1 MMKKGDYKNDMGN
14 KAAKREKMIGGGMM
28 MRKEMGHGGRMK
40 YYKGGSAGG
49 STQPMYAHGECPKAS
64 AN

>member
-14 KAAKREKMIGGGMM
+14 KAARREKVMGGGM

-40 YYKGGSAGG
+40 YNKGGLS
-49 STQPMYAHGECPKAS
+49 QPMYAHGECPKAS

>member
-14 KAAKREKMIGGGMM
+14 KAARREKMMGGGM

-40 YYKGGSAGG
+40 YYKGGSA
-49 STQPMYAHGECPKAS
+49 QPMYAHGECPKAS